1 MQQNDSLQG
10 IQEPD
15 SQPLQM
21 SSLNLDGTAE
31 RVPDSSNGN
40 NFWQRHS
47 VFMQT
52 GGGKRYENG
61 QFLYA
66 SAVTAPLTWHLS
78 KKSTIINYI
87 TL

>member
-10 IQEPD
+10 IQESD

-21 SSLNLDGTAE
+21 SSVNLGGAAE
-31 RVPDSSNGN
+31 RVPDSSSGN

-52 GGGKRYENG
+52 GGGKRDENG
-61 QFLYA
+61 QSVSA
-66 SAVTAPLTWHLS
+66 SAVTAHLTWHAS
-78 KKSTIINYI
+78 KNPP
-87 TL
+87 